1 MQVETK
7 IEQPVY
13 NEDVVMLSFREG
25 DQDAF
30 RWVYDKLVRPLTYFV
45 ENIIFSTTDAED
57 IVANAFSKLYNA
69 RSGMRSFEHIKR
81 WLYVIVR
88 NESIDYLR
96 SKRRLRESHTEV
108 AYLESAAEGQ
118 LETERVKTEV
128 FQKIL
133 AEIETLPRQRKAILR
148 AYFFE
153 QKSTAEI
160 AENMGLNSQTV
171 LNHKAKALDS
181 LRKKGMKFKV
191 LLEGVPGFLLA
202 IAFYLLK

>member
-13 NEDVVMLSFREG
+13 NNEDVVMLSFREG

-69 RSGMRSFEHIKR
+69 RSGMKSFEHIKR

-108 AYLESAAEGQ
+108 AYLESASENQ

-133 AEIETLPRQRKAILR
+133 AEIENLPRQRKAILR

-181 LRKKGMKFKV
+181 LRKKGMKFKG

-202 IAFYLLK
+202 LAFT

>member
-7 IEQPVY
+7 IEDY
-13 NEDVVMLSFREG
+13 NNEDVVILSFREG

-133 AEIETLPRQRKAILR
+133 AEIENLPRQRKAILR

>member
-7 IEQPVY
+7 IDDY
-13 NEDVVMLSFREG
+13 NNEDVVILSFREG